1 MADIAQTV
9 RNQYMVYYRPTNPAQ
24 DGSYRKLKVELQA
37 PDGGP
42 LTVQNEKGKKL
53 KYQVIYREGYRAR
66 QVVE

>member
-1 MADIAQTV
+1 MGDIAQTV
-9 RNQYMVYYRPTNPAQ
+9 RNQYMLYYRPTNPAQ
-24 DGSYRKLKVELQA
+24 DGSYRKLRVELKA

-42 LTVQNEKGKKL
+42 LTVQDEKGKKL